1 MKLINKEGKV
11 FNRINVL
18 DLVFVAVIAFLIF
31 LSVIKMMGKDLDD
44 ISLNSEIR
52 TIQVQVSVVMD
63 KGYLDTI
70 RVGDRLG
77 ETKQYLEA
85 YIESVEIHPVDVT
98 LIDSEGVPVTSR
110 DPLREKAVVIFKATI
125 PYENMSY
132 KLGKQELRQGKIIFL
147 ESDFYRYSAQIE
159 SIKVVN

>member
-98 LIDSEGVPVTSR
+98 IIDSEGVPVTSR

>member
-11 FNRINVL
+11 FNKINVL

-44 ISLNSEIR
+44 ISLNSEMR
-52 TIQVQVSVVMD
+52 TIQVQVSVVME

-85 YIESVEIHPVDVT
+85 YIESVEIHPVDIT
-98 LIDSEGVPVTSR
+98 FIDSEGVPVPSI
-110 DPLREKAVVIFKATI
+110 DPLMEKAVVIFKATI